1 MSLNIEELKKK
12 IIYRSSYCGS
22 KEMDKILCSFVKDN
36 IENLDIEEL
45 INLLNLVNL
54 DDESLFKLKKGL
66 NIQNN
71 ILSNKITDLFKKY
84 NYRK

>member
-12 IIYRSSYCGS
+12 IIYRSSYRGS